1 MSGILSPDIN
11 ENPLSYNWNKVFI
24 PYCDGASFSGNVK
37 DYKLYKDDHTSSKVT
52 FKTRSLYI

>member
-37 DYKLYKDDHTSSKVT
+37 DYKLYKDDHTSFKVT
-52 FKTRSLYI
+52 F